1 MLTQLRHQGLSF
13 WRSQS
18 LGQRAAILALIVAAV
33 VLSIIFIT
41 WANSPTYAVAFSGL
55 SEADAGRIVELLDE
69 EGTPYQL
76 RGAGTILVPND
87 KVHEVR
93 LTMARQGLP
102 QGDTVG
108 FELFSGSTLGMT
120 EFSQR
125 VNYRRALE
133 GELERT
139 IGSMTSVEAVR
150 VHIVTPEHRL
160 LAGDQPPA
168 TASVTI
174 MPRAGASLDAGTVRA
189 ITHLVASSVEGLRP
203 ENVVLVDV
211 RGNLL
216 AAGSAGEEDGGLDTQ
231 TDERLAAE
239 LAYAA
244 EIESKVRGLL
254 DKVLGP
260 NRSVV
265 KASIAMDWTE
275 REKATQSYDPAQS
288 VVRSSQA
295 ITERYGETDAEAGG
309 VPGAETNL
317 PPALPTETASGN
329 FGGYLRTEEI
339 VNYEITQTESR
350 ETIPAGQIKRVSLS
364 VLIDGVTD
372 PEQLKTLQ
380 TAIVAAAGIDETR
393 GDTIAVDS
401 LSFDRSYYED
411 QAQELDELKKTDL
424 YVRIGIIAAAF
435 VLLAA
440 LLWYIQRLL
449 SNLRLA
455 SAEAWTPIMKPASEL
470 ALASPPAS
478 KDLGEQDNEQE
489 DAMEEHAAIMR
500 KATAR
505 QMAQPASEADR
516 EVERLAQEVASID
529 PANVAK
535 IIHLWLSED
544 TS

>member
-33 VLSIIFIT
+33 VLSVIFIT

-216 AAGSAGEEDGGLDTQ
+216 AAGSAGEEDGG
-231 TDERLAAE
+231 
-239 LAYAA
+239 
-244 EIESKVRGLL
+244 
-254 DKVLGP
+254 
-260 NRSVV
+260 
-265 KASIAMDWTE
+265 
-275 REKATQSYDPAQS
+275 QS